1 MAGDPFAPPEQ
12 IGDASDPVV
21 TRARRNLYSAAATS
35 LFFGLGGF
43 CCNPFLVTTTLAF
56 AASWN
61 AMSLPGQYRISLED
75 DYPSDVGGLAYGA
88 GVVGMCLAAAQL
100 ALQLL
105 AFGMVF
111 YLNATA

>member
-12 IGDASDPVV
+12 TGNTSDPFI

-43 CCNPFLVTTTLAF
+43 CCNPFLVTTILAF

-61 AMSLPGQYRISLED
+61 AMSLPRQYRISLEE
-75 DYPSDVGGLAYGA
+75 DYPSDVGGLAFGA
-88 GVVGMCLAAAQL
+88 GVVGMCLAANQL

-105 AFGMVF
+105 VLGMVF
-111 YLNATA
+111 Y